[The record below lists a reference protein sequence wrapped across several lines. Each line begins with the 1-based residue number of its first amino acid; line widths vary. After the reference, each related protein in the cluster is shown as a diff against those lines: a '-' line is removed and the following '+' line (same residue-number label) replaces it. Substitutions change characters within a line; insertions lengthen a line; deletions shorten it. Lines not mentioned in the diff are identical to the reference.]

1 MEVLSPIFCRP
12 NVETKALCFSAS
24 DAQSLAAPFSG
35 CCSCILGLYQNLYCF
50 SGSWEATVL
59 LLHVYCVRMDLVP
72 NPPILRENK
81 SSIWNKSL
89 VLALI
94 FVAFLLIITID
105 LKCIEVL
112 LEFYHQQ
119 PINLDFIGSSRT

>member
-59 LLHVYCVRMDLVP
+59 LLLVYCVRMDLVP

-81 SSIWNKSL
+81 SSLEQESSFSFDFCC
-89 VLALI
+89 I
-94 FVAFLLIITID
+94 FVDNYYRF
-105 LKCIEVL
+105 EM
-112 LEFYHQQ
+112 H
-119 PINLDFIGSSRT
+119 